1 MKLKIKLSKQ
11 KRIDSS
17 LGNLINLG
25 IIISK
30 VLKKKKINKNSNK
43 ILIYKLDSIGD
54 SILCLP
60 MVKYLKENTK
70 AKIIVACSKENY
82 PVFQGQEFIDEIIL
96 FDSRKLNLRNIRK
109 NISKLK
115 KEKIDLAIDGGQT
128 SNISAI
134 FSYLTSKNSIGF
146 KKIKGKT
153 RNKVYDF
160 SIYLDPKKHMVQN
173 YMSLLEPLEIK
184 SKKDPKLLKLKY
196 SKKDDKKIKKL
207 IGKRKNLVGLHLWNI
222 FPHKKWVDK
231 ELIKL
236 IEYLAIKKYDI
247 ILVGSKKE
255 SLLIAKTLENID
267 KKYLKNTL
275 NLAGETN
282 ISELIVLIS
291 KLKLFV
297 ALDGG
302 PMHIASAMKTPVIGL
317 FGHETP
323 IRYRPLNKSITI
335 YKNQNCSPC
344 AKPYENKEPTCK
356 DPICLKNISFEDIK
370 RAIENLEN

>member
-17 LGNLINLG
+17 FGNLINLG

-30 VLKKKKINKNSNK
+30 VLKKKKINKNPNK
-43 ILIYKLDSIGD
+43 ILIYKLDSLGD

-60 MVKYLKENTK
+60 MIKHLKENTK

-82 PVFQGQEFIDEIIL
+82 PIFQGQKFIDKIIL
-96 FDSRKLNLRNIRK
+96 FNSSKLDLRNIRK
-109 NISKLK
+109 NIIKLK
-115 KEKIDLAIDGGQT
+115 KEKIDIAIDGGQT

-160 SIYLDPKKHMVQN
+160 PIYLDPKKHMVEN
-173 YMSLLEPLEIK
+173 YMSLLGPLKIK
-184 SKKDPKLLKLKY
+184 GGKNPKLLKLKY
-196 SKKDDKKIKKL
+196 SKKEDEKIKKL
-207 IGKRKNLVGLHLWNI
+207 IERRKNLVGLHLWNI
-222 FPHKKWVDK
+222 FPHKQWVGK
-231 ELIKL
+231 KLIKL
-236 IEYLAIKKYDI
+236 IEYLVIEKYNI
-247 ILVGSKKE
+247 ILVGSKEE
-255 SLLIAKTLENID
+255 SFLIAKTLKNIN
-267 KKYLKNTL
+267 KKYLKNIL
-275 NLAGETN
+275 NLAGEIN
-282 ISELIVLIS
+282 IKELIALTP
-291 KLKLFV
+291 KLKLFI

-323 IRYRPLNKSITI
+323 VRYGPLNKSRVI
-335 YKNQNCSPC
+335 YKNLDCSPC

-356 DPICLKNISFEDIK
+356 NPICLKKISFEDVKKAIK
-370 RAIENLEN
+370 DLRV